1 MNTVISNKKL
11 TEKEKVELLREILG
25 EKYNSVGNN
34 LPLLKN
40 AIDIIGHIDSSLS
53 AAQLIPYVNTIITS
67 SRLMTFVGSSASFLS
82 IFLFPVAAMIS
93 VINAY
98 QVGHQMYAY
107 RAIAYTLTAWA
118 FNKPIPSS
126 SQRIL
131 MNIRKGGLVADQS
144 AVAEYKKV
152 WENTSRAVLNK
163 IDTELRVK
171 NIPSDAM
178 KVVLRAAANNN
189 DQDLCVL
196 IMKGFEGE
204 MSNITNITWKRNYN
218 IRFPG

>member
-11 TEKEKVELLREILG
+11 TEKEKVDLLREILG
-25 EKYNSVGNN
+25 EKYSSVGNN

-40 AIDIIGHIDSSLS
+40 AIDSIGYIDSSMS

-93 VINAY
+93 AINAY

-118 FNKPIPSS
+118 FNKPIPNSS
-126 SQRIL
+126 LRIL
-131 MNIRKGGLVADQS
+131 LNIREGGLVANQS

-152 WENTSRAVLNK
+152 WETTSKAVLNK
-163 IDTELRVK
+163 IDVELRLK
-171 NIPSDAM
+171 NIPMDAM

-189 DQDLCVL
+189 EQTLCEL
-196 IMKGFEGE
+196 IMKGFEGK
-204 MSNITNITWKRNYN
+204 MSNITNITWKSNYN
-218 IRFPG
+218 IRFPS

>member
-11 TEKEKVELLREILG
+11 TEKEKVDLLREILG
-25 EKYNSVGNN
+25 EKYSSVGNN

-40 AIDIIGHIDSSLS
+40 VIDTIGYIDSSMS

-93 VINAY
+93 AINAY

-118 FNKPIPSS
+118 FNKPIPNSS
-126 SQRIL
+126 LRIL
-131 MNIRKGGLVADQS
+131 LNIREGGLVANQS

-152 WENTSRAVLNK
+152 WETTSKAVLNK
-163 IDTELRVK
+163 IDVELRLK
-171 NIPSDAM
+171 NIPMDAM

-189 DQDLCVL
+189 EQTLCEL

-204 MSNITNITWKRNYN
+204 MSNITNITWKSNYN
-218 IRFPG
+218 IRFPS

>member
-1 MNTVISNKKL
+1 MSAVISNKKL
-11 TEKEKVELLREILG
+11 TDKEKVDLLREILG
-25 EKYNSVGNN
+25 EKYSSVGNN

-40 AIDIIGHIDSSLS
+40 TIDAIGYVDTSFSV
-53 AAQLIPYVNTIITS
+53 AQLIPYVNTIITS
-67 SRLMTFVGSSASFLS
+67 SRLMTFVGSGASLIS
-82 IFLFPVAAMIS
+82 VFLFPVAAMIS

-118 FNKPIPSS
+118 FNKPIPNS

-131 MNIRKGGLVADQS
+131 SNIRKGGLVANQS
-144 AVAEYKKV
+144 AITEYKKV
-152 WENTSRAVLNK
+152 WESTSRSVSNK
-163 IDTELRVK
+163 IDVELRLK
-171 NIPSDAM
+171 NIPKDAM

-189 DQDLCVL
+189 EQALCEL
-196 IMKGFEGE
+196 IMKGFESE